1 MVLVDSSVW
10 IGFLRGDEADVVAV
24 SELIREHNR
33 AVICGPV
40 MQEVLQGIGLRE
52 ERSRTAIFL
61 SRLPFLDVQKD
72 HFTRAAD
79 TYAALRKRGVTIPSI
94 DVLIAVLAVAGNH
107 AVLTR
112 DRHFR
117 EIGKELSL
125 KILSPSA

>member
-24 SELIREHNR
+24 SELIRESNR

-40 MQEVLQGIGLRE
+40 MQEVLQGIGSHE
-52 ERSRTAIFL
+52 ERSRTAVFL
-61 SRLPFLDVQKD
+61 SRLPFLDARKD

-125 KILSPSA
+125 NVLSP

>member
-10 IGFLRGDEADVVAV
+10 ISFLRGDEADVSAV

-40 MQEVLQGIGLRE
+40 MQEVLQGIGSRE
-52 ERSRTAIFL
+52 ERSRTEVFL
-61 SRLPFLDVQKD
+61 SRLPFLDAKKD

-112 DRHFR
+112 DRHFG
-117 EIGKELSL
+117 EIGKVLSL
-125 KILSPSA
+125 NVLSP